1 VALTVLYFWWLGG
14 LGDLAWTLFEFVPGY
29 TKLRHETMTPWRL
42 AALGAGVPLVGF
54 GAAIPVGLALL
65 ALPPR
70 CGRDGRVW
78 LFYIGSVIGFQL
90 VGAAIQ
96 AKLFAY
102 HYAGVVLLCGLPVA
116 WGHWKLR
123 GVIGPSRAR
132 WVLPLALAA
141 ELFLPLRLQPLPF
154 DGFRTS
160 TFWVR
165 SWSRLGAIGDQERRR
180 ALDDAL
186 YRVSDM
192 DLFADREVASWIRAS
207 TQPEETVF
215 VWGFEPVIYS
225 MSERAPA
232 SRYVY
237 NVAQRVPWVGEVP
250 RAMLMRDL
258 RRMRP
263 RVIVVQRGDA
273 LPQVTGN
280 DLDSAAALETFP
292 ELRSFMEDYALVFQ
306 RRNLDVY
313 LGTKPAQHY
322 VARRRAQAPPPAPV
336 QPRLDLCAP

>member
-1 VALTVLYFWWLGG
+1 
-14 LGDLAWTLFEFVPGY
+14 
-29 TKLRHETMTPWRL
+29 
-42 AALGAGVPLVGF
+42 
-54 GAAIPVGLALL
+54 
-65 ALPPR
+65 
-70 CGRDGRVW
+70 
-78 LFYIGSVIGFQL
+78 
-90 VGAAIQ
+90 
-96 AKLFAY
+96 
-102 HYAGVVLLCGLPVA
+102 
-116 WGHWKLR
+116 
-123 GVIGPSRAR
+123 
-132 WVLPLALAA
+132 
-141 ELFLPLRLQPLPF
+141 
-154 DGFRTS
+154 
-160 TFWVR
+160 
-165 SWSRLGAIGDQERRR
+165 
-180 ALDDAL
+180 
-186 YRVSDM
+186 M
-192 DLFADREVASWIRAS
+192 DLIADREVASWIRAS